1 MEDGGG
7 GAGLGERP
15 DSFLCLL
22 LCRLLESPSGQG
34 ARSAH
39 RAAGGSPGRDPPG
52 PPPRW
57 DGRGPGG
64 TGRWG
69 RSWSRWG
76 RGDIGPG
83 RVLEQVPVPQRH
95 GIPLRVGVLSRVQ
108 VPVAVLERCRQLRGG
123 REGLGRG
130 GCGSAGDGGASCI
143 PGGSVGPGGRGGAGT
158 LHPGAVGRGWSAGG
172 WGEDLSVGRER
183 GSRDKI
189 WDGWG
194 VMESTGRAQAVW
206 LLGRRL

>member
-1 MEDGGG
+1 MEEEERGSGSGRTVFFVSCSAGSSRAQVGRELAPRTAQPAAAPGGT
-7 GAGLGERP
+7 P
-15 DSFLCLL
+15 
-22 LCRLLESPSGQG
+22 
-34 ARSAH
+34 
-39 RAAGGSPGRDPPG
+39 RDPPPSG
-52 PPPRW
+52 T
-57 DGRGPGG
+57 GLGG

-158 LHPGAVGRGWSAGG
+158 LHPGAVGRGRSAGG

-194 VMESTGRAQAVW
+194 VMENTGRAQAVW